1 MENVLTSILSSADDC
16 LAIMA
21 RSCPLSLIPGS
32 FTFVYEVE
40 FSSVIRGHH
49 VYKATWSPTLGESLT
64 CRKDERNEA
73 NEHDEYAIGTYL
85 DDNQLVGH
93 VPMELSFLV
102 YTFLRAHLDNNVQ
115 VKVTG
120 VQVKVTGTRTLENG
134 LVVPASFQA
143 RTTNL
148 AMAKRF
154 EGEICR
160 LRELCS
166 HMEIK
171 IETLRRRR
179 VSL

>member
-1 MENVLTSILSSADDC
+1 MENVLTNILSSADDG

-21 RSCPLSLIPGS
+21 RSCPLSLIPES

-40 FSSVIRGHH
+40 FSSVIRGHQ

-64 CRKDERNEA
+64 FRKDERNEA

-102 YTFLRAHLDNNVQ
+102 YTFLRAHLDNN
-115 VKVTG
+115 